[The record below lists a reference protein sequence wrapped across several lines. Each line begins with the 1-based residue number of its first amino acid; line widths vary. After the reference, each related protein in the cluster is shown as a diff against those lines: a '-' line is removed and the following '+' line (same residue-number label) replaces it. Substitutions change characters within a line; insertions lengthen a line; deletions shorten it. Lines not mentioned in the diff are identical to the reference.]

1 MNPSIYSKFK
11 TNDLFVTDSGE
22 TTKYSRV
29 LEVAESKEF
38 QNTHRKLVFCF
49 CENKPE
55 SILGYLALLACNAV
69 PLVLSPTISDKH
81 LKELFQIYSPNFI
94 FAPSVRFVD
103 LGSLKSFFFISEYA
117 LTRVDSI
124 SNYSINSSLALL
136 ISTSGSTGSP
146 KFIRLS
152 RENIMA
158 NAEAISQYLAI
169 NQHDKPITTLP
180 ASYTYGLS
188 IIHSH
193 ILNGATIALTS
204 KTFFDAGFWS
214 FLKEVKATSFGGVP
228 YHYEILK
235 KLRFENFELPSLKIL
250 TQAGGRMSSDATR
263 EFAVSCHRKGIQFVT
278 MYGQAEATAR
288 MSYLVHD
295 DLASKAGSIGG
306 AIPGGKLWIVDEK
319 GDKIL
324 SPNHPGELM
333 YSGNNVCLGYADNQS
348 DLALGD
354 EFKGLLM
361 TGDIAYFDVDGY
373 FFITGR
379 KKRFLKIFGHRLN
392 LQDLENYLCSSGF
405 ITVCAGRDDLIEVYI
420 ENINESSRL
429 EIKNKIALE
438 YRISSKAIQVIS
450 ISEFPRN
457 ETGKILYS
465 QLQSKLIDALL

>member
-1 MNPSIYSKFK
+1 MNPSIYAKFK
-11 TNDLFVTDSGE
+11 NNDLFVTDSGE
-22 TTKYSRV
+22 KTKYNRV
-29 LEVAESKEF
+29 LEVSESKEF
-38 QNTHRKLVFCF
+38 QSTHRNLVFCF
-49 CENKPE
+49 CENKSE
-55 SILGYLALLACNAV
+55 SILGYLALLACQAV
-69 PLVLSPTISDKH
+69 PLVLNPTISDKH
-81 LKELFQIYSPNFI
+81 LKELIQIYSPNFI
-94 FAPSVRFVD
+94 FAPSVRLVD
-103 LGSLKSFFFISEYA
+103 LGSFRIMFSIGEYA
-117 LTRVDSI
+117 LTSVDSI

-146 KFIRLS
+146 KYIRLS

-158 NAEAISQYLAI
+158 NAQAISQYLSI
-169 NQHDKPITTLP
+169 NQDDKPITTLP

-193 ILNGATIALTS
+193 ILNGATIALTD

-214 FLKEVKATSFGGVP
+214 YLKEVKATSFGGVP

-235 KLRFENFELPSLKIL
+235 KLRFEKFELPSLKTL

-263 EFAVSCHRKGIQFVT
+263 EFAVNCYQKGIRFIT

-288 MSYLVHD
+288 MSYLIHD

-306 AIPGGKLWIVDEK
+306 AIPGGNLWIVDEK
-319 GDKIL
+319 GNKIL
-324 SPNHPGELM
+324 LPNQPGELV

-354 EFKGLLM
+354 EFNGILM
-361 TGDIAYFDVDGY
+361 TGDMAYFDSDGY

-392 LQDLENYLCSSGF
+392 LQDIEDYLCSSGF
-405 ITVCAGRDDLIEVYI
+405 ITVCAGRDDLLEVYI
-420 ENINESSRL
+420 EDMTESRRI
-429 EIKNKIALE
+429 EIKNKLVLE
-438 YRISSKAIQVIS
+438 YRVSPKAIHVIS
-450 ISEFPRN
+450 ISKFPRN

-465 QLQSKLIDALL
+465 QLQLKSIDNLV